1 MTEIPRNIIQCQIRA
16 DTGASLIKVGYT
28 VALLETD
35 GICIHSQKQN
45 KTKVTEVRNQ
55 ELPEQI
61 IFQLSCST
69 NEVFH
74 YFCEVLITNFLRCLV
89 LLSQAKKAFF
99 L

>member
-45 KTKVTEVRNQ
+45 KSDRSKKPRVT
-55 ELPEQI
+55 
-61 IFQLSCST
+61 
-69 NEVFH
+69 
-74 YFCEVLITNFLRCLV
+74 
-89 LLSQAKKAFF
+89 
-99 L
+99 